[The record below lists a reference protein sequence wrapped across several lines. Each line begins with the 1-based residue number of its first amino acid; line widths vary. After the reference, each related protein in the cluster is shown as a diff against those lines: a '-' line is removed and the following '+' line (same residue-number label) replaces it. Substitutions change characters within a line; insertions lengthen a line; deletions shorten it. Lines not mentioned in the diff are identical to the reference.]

1 MKLSWKVLGFM
12 LFQFCSTSHFC
23 LAQDYDTEAQP
34 TLPEGQENC
43 NGIFVSYNFISRTK
57 EYPHVKNATAQ
68 AWAFKATA
76 TIMNTGTYVLQ
87 AWKIFIGFQYKEI
100 LVSAGGAVLTNGG
113 DFPAAVGNGTFISG
127 YPQSDLETSIDTAG
141 DFNQIQAQIE
151 LSGTQFGL
159 RPPRIPMP
167 KTIKLVN
174 DGYKCPAPTHRK
186 TAMYVCCVRNPKYK
200 AKDLKTKFLPRQK
213 GDLSISYDVTQAYG
227 NNYLAQVTIENSN
240 PLGRLDH
247 WNLTW
252 EWMRGEFIYSMKGA
266 YVREVDT
273 AGCINGL
280 AGQYYQEMDFS
291 SVLNCQKNPII
302 FYLPAER
309 ANDT

>member
-1 MKLSWKVLGFM
+1 
-12 LFQFCSTSHFC
+12 
-23 LAQDYDTEAQP
+23 
-34 TLPEGQENC
+34 
-43 NGIFVSYNFISRTK
+43 
-57 EYPHVKNATAQ
+57 
-68 AWAFKATA
+68 
-76 TIMNTGTYVLQ
+76 
-87 AWKIFIGFQYKEI
+87 
-100 LVSAGGAVLTNGG
+100 
-113 DFPAAVGNGTFISG
+113 
-127 YPQSDLETSIDTAG
+127 
-141 DFNQIQAQIE
+141 
-151 LSGTQFGL
+151 
-159 RPPRIPMP
+159 
-167 KTIKLVN
+167 
-174 DGYKCPAPTHRK
+174 
-186 TAMYVCCVRNPKYK
+186 MYVCCVRNPKYK